1 MFTVETTDEFRTWL
15 DGLRDDRAQFKIN
28 QRLLR
33 LQGGNPGDW
42 KAVGDGVSEMRIDYG
57 PGYRVYYTIRGR
69 VVYLLLCGGT
79 KRDQDRTIRLAKA
92 VAGQI

>member
-1 MFTVETTDEFRTWL
+1 MFTVETTEEFQTWL

-42 KAVGDGVSEMRIDYG
+42 KTVGDGVSEMRIDYG
-57 PGYRVYYTIRGR
+57 PGFRIYYTIRER
-69 VVYLLLCGGT
+69 VVYLLLCGST
-79 KRDQDRTIRLAKA
+79 KRDQDRAIKLAKEL
-92 VAGQI
+92 AGRI